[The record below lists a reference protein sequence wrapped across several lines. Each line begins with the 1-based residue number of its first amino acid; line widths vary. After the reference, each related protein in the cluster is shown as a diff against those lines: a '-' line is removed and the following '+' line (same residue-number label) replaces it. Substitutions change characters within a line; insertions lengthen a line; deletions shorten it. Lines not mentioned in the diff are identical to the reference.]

1 MIYFEVVIH
10 TEYFNLIALLCTAL
24 YVFALITNICVVGR
38 DEVNGPYIYYYISTL
53 CFTFG
58 SQRVY
63 VSSNLGKILPLK

>member
-10 TEYFNLIALLCTAL
+10 TEYFNLIALLCIAL
-24 YVFALITNICVVGR
+24 GAFALITNICVIGR
-38 DEVNGPYIYYYISTL
+38 DEANGPYKYYYISTL
-53 CFTFG
+53 SFTFG